1 MQQVS
6 FVMKMTKFLLNF
18 KSAYGQLVALVF
30 LPILILAG
38 VGGVLVFS
46 EVRHAILSERN
57 AIARAYLV
65 HYEALLRPLLTDI
78 STGQKSADDLQLP
91 KLPSMS
97 LQKASIFSIFGYAES
112 DESWIRRVV
121 VLDDGDKLLIDTAL
135 KQEEKPRPTG
145 KDLWQQDT
153 KLGRAYGI
161 PMMVEG
167 RSFWLIVEMDNS
179 PLTVNYYQ
187 VLLALGMT
195 GLTTLLL
202 LLLILSAYSK
212 RWITPLYE
220 MRIYLQNLDVT
231 NLSSPI
237 KATTNGE
244 FTLLYRDLVQ
254 ATRRLQGSFDELK
267 MHTEETERDLQ
278 HSLDEMEERNAI
290 MEQAHKSAMGISRA
304 KSDFLANIS
313 HELRT
318 PLNSIDGFINLL
330 SRQEGLSSQQILY
343 IQTIKK
349 SSAHLLALVNDV
361 LDFSKIDAGKLILE
375 NHEFDLYAVIYDVV
389 DMLSPSAFEKQL
401 RLCVLIYNDVPNRMM
416 GDSLR
421 VKQILTNLVGNAIK
435 FTDTGGVVVKIGLA
449 DKDGFVHISIEDTG
463 KGISD
468 IDSRH
473 LFESFSQGDLSVTRR
488 YGGTGLGLVISRELV
503 KKMGGNIGCW
513 DNATHNKAKNG
524 ATFWFEIPTGTNDEM
539 AEPAMPECLDVPL
552 NILVWINHAPTR
564 KMLKSALAGTQASLY
579 FAIGFADL
587 LEQLDKDNHG
597 FDWVIVD
604 YFGQDASLDDVGAVL
619 RQIRLRYQGHLATY
633 GYQVGMDNALLS
645 ECQAQALYEPM
656 NKRQLFALLCNE
668 HDPETINDK
677 KRFDGKRVLAVDDYP
692 SNLLVLDALLS
703 ELGVDVVQASSGFD
717 AIDVMTKATMGEIL
731 PIDLVFMDIQM
742 PHMSGLDATLQIRK
756 IQADHQIPPVP
767 IIALTAHGLA
777 DEKERLVSLGMNDYV
792 SKPVSLAQ
800 LVQILQTWLD
810 KDALSQNATPA
821 VPSDDKSA
829 DVLPVLK
836 DIDWTDAQ
844 QRAGGKPELAKT
856 LLLMVIETANGEKHA
871 LEKAWAD
878 RDRKQLAD
886 IAHRLV
892 GASRY
897 TGVPRLRQ
905 ASENFERACRD
916 GMDDVSD
923 GQFISIRPFY
933 RDLIDALDNL
943 ESVVLDEWIG

>member
-1 MQQVS
+1 
-6 FVMKMTKFLLNF
+6 MTKFLLNF

-65 HYEALLRPLLTDI
+65 HYETLVRPLLTDM
-78 STGQKSADDLQLP
+78 SAGQTDVKELQLP
-91 KLPSMS
+91 KLPYTS
-97 LQKASIFSIFGYAES
+97 LEKASIFGVFGYFES
-112 DESWIRRVV
+112 DEGWIRRVV
-121 VLDDGDKLLIDTAL
+121 VIDDGDKVLIDTAL
-135 KQEEKPRPTG
+135 HKEEKPHPRG
-145 KDLWQQDT
+145 VDLWQQET
-153 KLGRAYGI
+153 KFGMAYGI

-167 RSFWLIVEMDNS
+167 RSFWLIVEMDNR
-179 PLTVNYYQ
+179 PLTANYYR
-187 VLLALGMT
+187 VLLALGTT

-220 MRIYLQNLDVT
+220 MRIYLQNLDVA
-231 NLSSPI
+231 NLSLPI

-254 ATRRLQGSFDELK
+254 ATRRLQGSFDEIRT
-267 MHTEETERDLQ
+267 HAEETERDLQ

-290 MEQAHKSAMGISRA
+290 MEQAHKSAMGVSRA

-330 SRQEGLSSQQILY
+330 SRQEGLSSQQTLY

-375 NHEFDLYAVIYDVV
+375 NHEFDLHSSIYDVV
-389 DMLSPSAFEKQL
+389 DMLSPSALEKQL
-401 RLCVLIYNDVPNRMM
+401 RLCVLIYNDVPTRMM

-435 FTDTGGVVVKIGLA
+435 FTDSGGVIVKVGLA
-449 DKDGFVHISIEDTG
+449 DTDGFVHISIEDSG

-468 IDSRH
+468 IDARQ

-513 DNATHNKAKNG
+513 DNATHNKAKSG
-524 ATFWFEIPTGTNDEM
+524 ATFWFEIPTGTTDEM
-539 AEPAMPECLDVPL
+539 AEPELPICLDTSL
-552 NILVWINHAPTR
+552 NILVWINHAPVR
-564 KMLKSALAGTQASLY
+564 KMLKSALAGTQVGLY
-579 FAIGFADL
+579 FSIGFADL
-587 LEQLDKDNHG
+587 LEQLDKENHG

-633 GYQVGMDNALLS
+633 GYQVGMDNVLLS

-656 NKRQLFALLCNE
+656 DKRQLFAMLCHEYDQGTTNE
-668 HDPETINDK
+668 K
-677 KRFDGKRVLAVDDYP
+677 GRFEGKRVLVVDDYP

-703 ELGVDVVQASSGFD
+703 ELGVDVVQSSSGFD
-717 AIDVMTKATMGEIL
+717 AIEVMTKATVGEIL

-756 IQADHQIPPVP
+756 IQENHQMPPVP

-792 SKPVSLAQ
+792 SKPISQTQ
-800 LVQILQTWLD
+800 LLQILQTWL
-810 KDALSQNATPA
+810 SGSPQNILP
-821 VPSDDKSA
+821 VKPHDDKQGHELST
-829 DVLPVLK
+829 VQ
-836 DIDWTDAQ
+836 DIDWKDAQ
-844 QRAGGKPELAKT
+844 QRAGGKAELAKT
-856 LLLMVIETANGEKHA
+856 LLSMVIETAGAEKHA
-871 LEKAWAD
+871 LERAWAD
-878 RDRKQLAD
+878 RDRRQLAD

-905 ASENFERACRD
+905 ASESFEVVCRD
-916 GMDDVSD
+916 GVDDVSD
-923 GQFISIRPFY
+923 GQFISIRPSY

-943 ESVVLDEWIG
+943 EAVSLDEWITPTK